1 MKTYKLIIPII
12 TVVLFLQISVF
23 AQYAPRQD
31 AVWARTV
38 PAGTI
43 TMDGVLDEEAWS
55 LADSMEVVY
64 GQDGPLPTSGYRAEF
79 QEDAVTDPTH
89 AVVKFL
95 VTSDNQLWLGF
106 VIPDSSIGGTQ
117 DWARWDGILMNIK
130 DKLDPDELS
139 TIPKPVECFYTW
151 WISGFPF
158 ASSPI
163 VGGFPVFRGNDLVGN
178 NSDTTRTEDQ
188 IAIWDARTVV
198 YGTSND
204 AERDEKWV
212 VEMRLDLAAM
222 GYDVTQTDGDLIA
235 LNFSIWDSD
244 YLFEG
249 DPLKISTTR
258 THLQNPWSTNGNNA
272 LSIYAKPDVDL
283 TAELPVI
290 EPDVIIPN
298 GADFADPVIDGLPDD
313 DVWTGAYTFDLGWDI
328 ENLRQNYPGL
338 GKFMSGHYQAEIG
351 GNPRPA
357 VLDPSLSTIKM
368 FFKDNYL
375 YFLADV
381 NDGRVEGSEV
391 YDEIDGVR
399 LTVAH
404 RNDFNDDH
412 FMNFKQLRVNFNGTG
427 VPTAYEYL
435 TTLID
440 SGKAEFAV
448 SLKGS
453 TTVNN
458 KSDIDKGYYI
468 EMKIDLTGLGY
479 PADLGDKLL
488 FGGVM
493 LADGD
498 SFDDPLSDYGTR
510 SYWFREHDGG
520 PVTAWCV
527 LDTNTRVVGVEEESA
542 VVVPSSIQLYGNY
555 PNPFN
560 PSTTIK
566 FAIPE
571 KGDVNVLI
579 YNAVGEQIRSINL
592 LNRVAGNNEYTF
604 NAENISSGVYFYKV
618 ALMNPT
624 SGSNYISKT
633 GKMILLK

>member
-55 LADSMEVVY
+55 QADSMMVVY

-95 VTSDNQLWLGF
+95 VTSDNKLWLGF
-106 VIPDSSIGGTQ
+106 DIPDSSIGGTQ

-130 DKLDPDELS
+130 DKLDQDEL
-139 TIPKPVECFYTW
+139 TTMPNPIECFYTY
-151 WISGFPF
+151 WISGYPF
-158 ASSPI
+158 ATSPI
-163 VGGFPVFRGNDLVGN
+163 VGGSPVFRGNALVGN
-178 NSDTTRTEDQ
+178 NADTTRTEDQ

-212 VEMRLDLAAM
+212 VEMRLDLSTF

-235 LNFSIWDSD
+235 LNFSVWDCD

-249 DPLKISTTR
+249 DPLKINATR
-258 THLQNPWSTNGNNA
+258 THLQNAWSTNGNNA

-313 DVWTGAYTFDLGWDI
+313 NVWAGAYTFNLGWDI

-357 VLDPSLSTIKM
+357 VLDPSSSTIKM

-399 LTVAH
+399 LVLAH
-404 RNDFNDDH
+404 RNDINDDH
-412 FMNFKQLRVNFNGTG
+412 VMNFKLLRVNFDGTG

-435 TTLID
+435 ATLID

-453 TTVNN
+453 TTVND
-458 KSDIDKGYYI
+458 KSDIDEGYYV

-510 SYWFREHDGG
+510 AYWFREHDTG
-520 PVTAWCV
+520 PITAWCV

-542 VVVPSSIQLYGNY
+542 VVVPNTIELLGNY

-560 PSTTIK
+560 PSTKIK
-566 FAIPE
+566 FSIPE
-571 KGDVNVLI
+571 TGDVNIII
-579 YNAVGEQIRSINL
+579 YNSVGEQIRSISL
-592 LNRVAGNNEYTF
+592 VNRTAGSNEYTF
-604 NAENISSGVYFYKV
+604 NAENIASGVYFYKV
-618 ALMNPT
+618 ALMNPA